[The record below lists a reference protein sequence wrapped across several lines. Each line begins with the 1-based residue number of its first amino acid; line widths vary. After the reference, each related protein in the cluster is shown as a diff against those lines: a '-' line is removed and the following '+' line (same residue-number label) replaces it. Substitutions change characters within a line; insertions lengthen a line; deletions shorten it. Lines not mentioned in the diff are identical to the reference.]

1 MENNMVRLS
10 NLHLGPLKH
19 YDWSSYFTENHEH
32 RLIIDFSHETGLTR
46 KEKQLI
52 FPSIQRF
59 QKGEGSDGHYLL
71 DCVKHYA
78 EKNSDPDYVEAM
90 KWFIREENRHS
101 AYLKEYMDY
110 YLMPV
115 CKHSFLDHIFRRLRK
130 IGGLRC
136 EIIVLVTA
144 EMLALSYYSALSE
157 CADSYALKSIC
168 QQMLH
173 DELRHIVF
181 QSYTLHKMKPRPLE
195 DLLRILLM
203 ELTVSAVWL
212 SMKDVFVTG
221 GYSFSKLLGESLG
234 YLKQSIAIAKNGT
247 I

>member
-1 MENNMVRLS
+1 MVRLS
-10 NLHLGPLKH
+10 SLHLGQLKH
-19 YDWSSYFTENHEH
+19 YNWTSYFTENHKH
-32 RLIIDFSHETGLTR
+32 RLVIDFSHETGLSKR
-46 KEKQLI
+46 EKQLI

-71 DCVKHYA
+71 DCVKRYA
-78 EKNSDPDYVEAM
+78 EKSGDPDYVEAM

-110 YLMPV
+110 YHVPV
-115 CKHSFLDHIFRRLRK
+115 CKHSFLDHIFRILRK
-130 IGGLRC
+130 IGGLKC

-157 CADSYALKSIC
+157 CTDSYALKSIC
-168 QQMLH
+168 RQMLH

-181 QSYTLHKMKPRPLE
+181 QSYTLHKMKKRPFE
-195 DLLRILLM
+195 NPLRIFLM

-212 SMKDVFVTG
+212 SMKDVFLTG
-221 GYSFSKLLGESLG
+221 GYSFSRLLGESLG
-234 YLKQSIAIAKNGT
+234 YLKQSFMIVKKGNI
-247 I
+247 